1 MKKILILLL
10 GTTIFASC
18 SNIQGDE
25 KIETAEFD
33 ETAYLQEG
41 ESITTLAQGV
51 LMKNVANAIQER
63 GVPGAVDFCNFQ
75 AMPLTDSISQLTFSY
90 IQRLSDKNR
99 NPDNAIKDPLDKKAW
114 EEIIRLDKD
123 STNPQKHFVLQENN
137 QAYYYKPIKLGM
149 PTCIK
154 CHGVKEKDISL
165 ETLAVINKKYPNDK
179 ATGYQLGELRGMWK
193 VKIKEI

>member
-1 MKKILILLL
+1 MKKILSVLFGVIIV
-10 GTTIFASC
+10 TSCTNTQSEETI
-18 SNIQGDE
+18 E
-25 KIETAEFD
+25 KTEFD
-33 ETAYLQEG
+33 EAAYLQEG

-63 GVPGAVDFCNFQ
+63 GVPGAVEFCNFH
-75 AMPLTDSISQLTFSY
+75 AMPLTDSISQLTFSH

-99 NPDNAIKDPLDKKAW
+99 NPKNAITNPLDKKAW
-114 EEIIRLDKD
+114 DEIVRLDKD
-123 STNPQKHFVLQENN
+123 TTNPQKHFVLQENG

-149 PTCIK
+149 PACIK

-165 ETLAVINKKYPNDK
+165 ETLAVINNKYPNDK